1 LPLSLRH
8 IGIRADDFN
17 LVPEFL
23 NQRPGERRG
32 GYKGSKPRSKC
43 HPRDRCFEPAV
54 FPRPMDALEAHRVR
68 PYTGS
73 MHVHAHGAGGPTRV
87 LKISL
92 AVTLGYIVLLVVAG
106 MRAHSLA
113 LLSEAGHNLSDFL
126 ALLLSLV
133 AVYFQTR
140 PANSTKTYGYHRAG
154 VLAALVNATS
164 LVAVSFFIFY
174 EAFRRL
180 QHPEHVQATV
190 MMWVAAAGVVMNGVI
205 ALLLYR
211 SSRGFG
217 GDVNIRS
224 ALLHEVGDT
233 LSTAAVIAG
242 GWAILVTR
250 NYWIDSALSFGIA
263 VLILWSGF
271 GIVRETLNILLEGTP
286 RGMKLEK
293 IESAIRSV
301 GGVNDVHDLHVWS
314 IGSETHALSCHISI
328 ADIPPS
334 VSERILRDVKDR
346 LLHDFRIDHT
356 TIQFEH
362 AICEVAHGCVIPVSE
377 SEEHHH
383 HHSH

>member
-1 LPLSLRH
+1 
-8 IGIRADDFN
+8 
-17 LVPEFL
+17 
-23 NQRPGERRG
+23 
-32 GYKGSKPRSKC
+32 
-43 HPRDRCFEPAV
+43 
-54 FPRPMDALEAHRVR
+54 
-68 PYTGS
+68 
-73 MHVHAHGAGGPTRV
+73 MHVHGAGGPTRV

-92 AVTLGYIVLLVVAG
+92 AVTLAYIALLVVAG
-106 MRAHSLA
+106 LRAHSLA

-133 AVYFQTR
+133 AVYFQSR
-140 PANSTKTYGYHRAG
+140 PASSTKTYGYHRAG

-164 LVAVSFFIFY
+164 LLAVSFFIFY
-174 EAFRRL
+174 EAFQRL
-180 QHPEHVQATV
+180 QHPQQVQAGL
-190 MMWVAAAGVVMNGVI
+190 MMLVAAAGVLMNGAI

-211 SSRGFG
+211 STRGSNHGSG
-217 GDVNIRS
+217 GDVNLRS

-242 GWAILVTR
+242 GWAILLTG
-250 NYWIDSALSFGIA
+250 NYWIDSALSVGIG

-293 IESAIRSV
+293 IESAIRAV

-334 VSERILRDVKDR
+334 VSERILRDVKEC
-346 LLHDFRIDHT
+346 LLRDFRIDHT

-362 AICEVAHGCVIPVSE
+362 VVCEVAHGCVIPVAE

-383 HHSH
+383 SH

>member
-1 LPLSLRH
+1 
-8 IGIRADDFN
+8 
-17 LVPEFL
+17 
-23 NQRPGERRG
+23 
-32 GYKGSKPRSKC
+32 
-43 HPRDRCFEPAV
+43 
-54 FPRPMDALEAHRVR
+54 
-68 PYTGS
+68 
-73 MHVHAHGAGGPTRV
+73 MHVHVHGAGGPTRV

-92 AVTLGYIVLLVVAG
+92 AVTLAYIALLVVAG
-106 MRAHSLA
+106 IRAHSLA

-133 AVYFQTR
+133 AVYFQSR
-140 PANSTKTYGYHRAG
+140 PASSTKTYGYHRAG

-180 QHPEHVQATV
+180 QHPQQVQAAV
-190 MMWVAAAGVVMNGVI
+190 MMWVAAAGVVMNGAI

-211 SSRGFG
+211 STRRSSQGSG

-242 GWAILVTR
+242 GWAILATG
-250 NYWIDSALSFGIA
+250 NYWIDSVLSVGIG

-293 IESAIRSV
+293 IESAIRSI

-334 VSERILRDVKDR
+334 VSERILRDVKEC
-346 LLHDFRIDHT
+346 LLRDFRIDHT

-362 AICEVAHGCVIPVSE
+362 MVCEVAHGCVIPVAE

-383 HHSH
+383 SHEH

>member
-1 LPLSLRH
+1 
-8 IGIRADDFN
+8 
-17 LVPEFL
+17 
-23 NQRPGERRG
+23 
-32 GYKGSKPRSKC
+32 
-43 HPRDRCFEPAV
+43 
-54 FPRPMDALEAHRVR
+54 
-68 PYTGS
+68 
-73 MHVHAHGAGGPTRV
+73 MHVHVHGAGGFTRV
-87 LKISL
+87 LKVSL
-92 AVTLGYIVLLVVAG
+92 GVTLAYIVLLVVAG
-106 MRAHSLA
+106 IRSHSLA

-133 AVYFQTR
+133 AVYFQSR
-140 PANSTKTYGYHRAG
+140 PASSTKTYGYHRAG

-180 QHPEHVQATV
+180 QHPERVQAGV
-190 MMWVAAAGVVMNGVI
+190 MMWVAAAGVVMNGAI

-211 SSRGFG
+211 SSRGAG
-217 GDVNIRS
+217 GNVNIRS

-242 GWAILVTR
+242 AWAILVTG
-250 NYWIDSALSFGIA
+250 NYWIDSVLSVAIG

-286 RGMKLEK
+286 RGVKLEVV
-293 IESAIRSV
+293 ETAIRSV
-301 GGVNDVHDLHVWS
+301 EGVNGVHDLHCWS
-314 IGSETHALSCHISI
+314 IGSETRALSCHIAI

-346 LLHDFRIDHT
+346 LLRDFHIDHT

-362 AICEVAHGCVIPVSE
+362 VVCEVAHGCVIPVAE

-383 HHSH
+383 HHSR